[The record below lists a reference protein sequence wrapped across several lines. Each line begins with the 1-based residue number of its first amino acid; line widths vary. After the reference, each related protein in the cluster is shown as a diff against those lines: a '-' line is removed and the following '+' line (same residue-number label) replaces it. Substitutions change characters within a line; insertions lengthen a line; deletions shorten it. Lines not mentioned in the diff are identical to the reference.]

1 MGDETWF
8 YAKKPVELGIAE
20 TLLFVSD
27 EDEKKK
33 KPDEPEEKPEK
44 GSNGEKGD
52 GEGDKDKNGKKKL
65 PFQQDSMMF
74 STKAMNESLLSKV
87 SDKDAMIPVNQL
99 EKRLSLLAH

>member
-1 MGDETWF
+1 MSSQNDFQSIPPATR
-8 YAKKPVELGIAE
+8 KNDL
-20 TLLFVSD
+20 
-27 EDEKKK
+27 
-33 KPDEPEEKPEK
+33 PEEKPEK
-44 GSNGEKGD
+44 GSDGEKGD

-74 STKAMNESLLSKV
+74 STKAMNESFLSKV

>member
-1 MGDETWF
+1 M
-8 YAKKPVELGIAE
+8 ELGFADKI
-20 TLLFVSD
+20 LFDSD

-74 STKAMNESLLSKV
+74 STKAMNESFLSKV